1 MPGVGLADRRQD
13 FGAVGRDRDRMLEVG
28 RQAVVD
34 GDHRPAVSQQGDVLA
49 PGVDHRFD
57 RQHHAGLEQ
66 RPLAGDAEVWHL
78 GILVHVPP
86 DAVPDEAFDNGKSGA
101 LHVLLDG
108 GADVANPVSDL
119 RLADSCWASTEI
131 LPMPTVRPASA
142 QKPRWMRPAS
152 RLSRSP
158 SRSLR
163 FVGMPCTT
171 WSLTEVQ
178 MAFWYP

>member
-1 MPGVGLADRRQD
+1 
-13 FGAVGRDRDRMLEVG
+13 
-28 RQAVVD
+28 
-34 GDHRPAVSQQGDVLA
+34 
-49 PGVDHRFD
+49 
-57 RQHHAGLEQ
+57 
-66 RPLAGDAEVWHL
+66 
-78 GILVHVPP
+78 VHVPP

-119 RLADSCWASTEI
+119 RLADSDLQRLLVASNNCWASTEI